1 MKPRGPLMIEHR
13 LIEKMLGLVRERI
26 DLIERT
32 NSLDPVFI
40 DTTVDFIKTYADLT
54 HHGKEED
61 IMFRELAKKGMSA
74 EDQKIMRELVDEH
87 TYGRLVVR
95 ELVEAKECYLEGH
108 AQALQ
113 IIKQKLSTLCEFYPN
128 HIAKEDKIFFPN
140 SEKYMSE
147 QEQELMLKE
156 FWEFDRQMI
165 HTKYRS
171 VVEHLRIKQDG

>member
-13 LIEKMLGLVRERI
+13 LIEKMLELVRERI
-26 DLIERT
+26 DLIDT
-32 NSLDPVFI
+32 SNSIDPVFI
-40 DTTVDFIKTYADLT
+40 DTTVDFIRTYADLT

-61 IMFRELAKKGMSA
+61 IMFKVLAKKAMSL
-74 EDQKIMRELVDEH
+74 EDQKIMKELVEEH
-87 TYGRLVVR
+87 TYGRQVVG
-95 ELVEAKECYLEGH
+95 ELCEAKERYIGGH

-113 IIKQKLSTLCEFYPN
+113 IIKEKLCTLCEFYPD

-140 SEKYMSE
+140 SERYMSE
-147 QEQELMLKE
+147 QEREVMLKE

-171 VVEHLRIKQDG
+171 VVEHLKIHQDG